1 MTDRGTIEVG
11 MRADL
16 NVFDLQQLEMQLPEF
31 AYDLPA
37 GAGRW
42 VQRVTGFALTMV
54 RGVITFEDDEPTVT
68 LISALWSCFSADL
81 RLVCRARCRVGWFA
95 TLASMPAAAR
105 MWTRRSKTLCA
116 PGSSARRGCDACC
129 CVVSS
134 TRLFRSVS
142 IFHSCICTYTKI
154 GEQKFSA

>member
-105 MWTRRSKTLCA
+105 MWTRRSRTLCA

-142 IFHSCICTYTKI
+142 IFHSLA
-154 GEQKFSA
+154 GGVR